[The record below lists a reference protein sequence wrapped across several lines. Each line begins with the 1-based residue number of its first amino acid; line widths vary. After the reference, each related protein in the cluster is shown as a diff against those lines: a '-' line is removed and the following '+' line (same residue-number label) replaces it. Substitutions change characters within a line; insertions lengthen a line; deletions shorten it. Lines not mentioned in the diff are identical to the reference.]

1 LEEKAHSINDR
12 VNSVRQGQDTGV
24 TDDQNLLAALV
35 AQLNFNTEIKAAMNV
50 KDYSTV
56 TVLPLMWAEAPIPYL
71 LAEDMQKNRA
81 ELAEIEEELS
91 NLGDV
96 FRDRFRY
103 DVKKIWRIP
112 DDDENAQRL
121 LNKKLIRFVNKH
133 GHEGSLLIILYGG
146 HGVDTRSVKA
156 RGDDDCWWAP

>member
-1 LEEKAHSINDR
+1 LEEKALNINDR
-12 VNSVRQGQDTGV
+12 VNSVWQGQDTGV

-81 ELAEIEEELS
+81 ELA
-91 NLGDV
+91 GDRGRT
-96 FRDRFRY
+96 FEPRRCFQGP
-103 DVKKIWRIP
+103 I
-112 DDDENAQRL
+112 
-121 LNKKLIRFVNKH
+121 
-133 GHEGSLLIILYGG
+133 SL
-146 HGVDTRSVKA
+146 R
-156 RGDDDCWWAP
+156 C